1 VSDTVL
7 VIRSKKRRRRQEV
20 RQQILEVARR
30 ELQVKP
36 FRELTVDELMH
47 PTGLTRTAFYR
58 FFPDREA
65 VLVDLLEE
73 VWSALAAARDMEAPT
88 SPGNGAGNVPTAA
101 SMARLQE
108 LVAENRAVLKA
119 IADAAPGDE
128 DVENSYRTFMHSF
141 WIEDIATRIRQA
153 QEAGLAQGLDPEV
166 AGEALG
172 WMAERSVTQSLDRDP
187 GEVLDTVIAIIA
199 KCLYGDSG
207 R

>member
-1 VSDTVL
+1 
-7 VIRSKKRRRRQEV
+7 
-20 RQQILEVARR
+20 
-30 ELQVKP
+30 
-36 FRELTVDELMH
+36 MH

-73 VWSALAAARDMEAPT
+73 VWGALVAARDSAEAAAKDREAPPA
-88 SPGNGAGNVPTAA
+88 PGNGAGNVPTAG

-141 WIEDIATRIRQA
+141 WIDDIAARIRQA
-153 QEAGLAQGLDPEV
+153 QEAGLAQDLDPDV

-172 WMAERSVTQSLDRDP
+172 WMAERFVTQSLDRDP
-187 GEVLDTVIAIIA
+187 GEILDTVIAIIA
-199 KCLYGDSG
+199 RCLYGGTS

>member
-1 VSDTVL
+1 MSDTAV
-7 VIRSKKRRRRQEV
+7 VARSEKRRRRQEV
-20 RQQILEVARR
+20 RQQILDVARR

-73 VWSALAAARDMEAPT
+73 VWSALADAREMEAA
-88 SPGNGAGNVPTAA
+88 GGNVPTAV
-101 SMARLQE
+101 SLARLHG
-108 LVAENRAVLKA
+108 LLTENRAVLKA

-128 DVENSYRTFMHSF
+128 DVESSYRAYMHSY
-141 WIEDIATRIRQA
+141 WIEDITARIRQA
-153 QEAGLAQGLDPEV
+153 QQAGLARGLDPEL

-172 WMAERSVTQSLDRDP
+172 WMAERSVTQSLDRDA

-199 KCLYGDSG
+199 TCLYGHPGS
-207 R
+207 

>member
-1 VSDTVL
+1 MSDTVL

-73 VWSALAAARDMEAPT
+73 VWSALAAARDMQA
-88 SPGNGAGNVPTAA
+88 ADGNVPTAA

-141 WIEDIATRIRQA
+141 WIEDIAARIRQA
-153 QEAGLAQGLDPEV
+153 QEAGLAQGLDPDV

-172 WMAERSVTQSLDRDP
+172 WMAERWVTQSLDRDS

-199 KCLYGDSG
+199 RCLYGDPGSSYS
-207 R
+207 